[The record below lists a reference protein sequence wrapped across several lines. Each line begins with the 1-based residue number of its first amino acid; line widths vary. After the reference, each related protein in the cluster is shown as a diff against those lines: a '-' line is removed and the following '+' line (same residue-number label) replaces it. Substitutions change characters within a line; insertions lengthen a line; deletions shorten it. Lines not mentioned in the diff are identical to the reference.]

1 MSVRLETTPWFT
13 KNLAAGGVDTIG
25 LLGHSG
31 RSWAR
36 GAWAMVTHHAD
47 AGHPDPAVA
56 TFRSGVPP
64 VAMPFGRI
72 SVAGRRS

>member
-1 MSVRLETTPWFT
+1 
-13 KNLAAGGVDTIG
+13 
-25 LLGHSG
+25 
-31 RSWAR
+31 
-36 GAWAMVTHHAD
+36 MVTHHAD

-64 VAMPFGRI
+64 PVAMPFGRI